1 MPLLYHNKGGTTIS
15 VRQDKARKTWMAK
28 VSYMDDLGV
37 RRYKTKRGFKTKRE
51 AKDWESEFL
60 KKIKGSSDMTF
71 ASLVEVYMEDC
82 SHRLRLTTLAGKKFL
97 IDSKIIPFLGHKS
110 IQEIDPKDIRKWQNW
125 LLSQKNKN
133 DKPLSQ
139 TYIKTINNQLSA
151 IFNFAVKFYGLK
163 TNPIRMTGSIGRK
176 TADSMQFWTREE
188 FDTFIEVI
196 DDKPD
201 TRVAFS
207 LLFYSGIRVGE
218 LLALTLS
225 DFDLEANTVSIT
237 KSFSRLSGQDII
249 SEPKTPKSKRVI
261 TLPGQIVEMVVEYAS
276 KLPYYEDNQ
285 RLFMRTK
292 HFFTHEM
299 DRGCRKSGVKRI
311 RVHDLRHSHAS
322 LLIELGVSPLAISER
337 LGHEDIQTTLNTYSH
352 LYPDAH
358 NEVARKLEGVIEGSQ
373 QNKKPSP

>member
-1 MPLLYHNKGGTTIS
+1 
-15 VRQDKARKTWMAK
+15 
-28 VSYMDDLGV
+28 
-37 RRYKTKRGFKTKRE
+37 
-51 AKDWESEFL
+51 
-60 KKIKGSSDMTF
+60 
-71 ASLVEVYMEDC
+71 
-82 SHRLRLTTLAGKKFL
+82 
-97 IDSKIIPFLGHKS
+97 
-110 IQEIDPKDIRKWQNW
+110 
-125 LLSQKNKN
+125 
-133 DKPLSQ
+133 
-139 TYIKTINNQLSA
+139 
-151 IFNFAVKFYGLK
+151 
-163 TNPIRMTGSIGRK
+163 MTGSIGRK

-207 LLFYSGIRVGE
+207 LLFYSGMRVGE

-225 DFDLEANTVSIT
+225 DFDIEANTVSIT

-276 KLPYYEDNQ
+276 KLPYYEDSQ

-358 NEVARKLEGVIEGSQ
+358 NEVARKLEGVIEGS
-373 QNKKPSP
+373 